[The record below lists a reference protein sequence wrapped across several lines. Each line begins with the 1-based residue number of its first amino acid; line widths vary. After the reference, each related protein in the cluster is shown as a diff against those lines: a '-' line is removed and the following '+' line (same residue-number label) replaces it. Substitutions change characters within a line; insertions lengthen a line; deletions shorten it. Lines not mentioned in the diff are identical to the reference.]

1 VEQIALIQVLRAI
14 AALSVAV
21 GHTQRNAILVA
32 AANHREFD
40 PILLDLTEAG
50 VDLFFVISGFVMVY
64 ASRDL
69 FAAPGGGLSFLSRR
83 IARIVPLYWSMTTI
97 FLTAVLVSPKLIPV
111 GRPGPAEILAS
122 YFFIPYY
129 RPDEHWMHPVY
140 SVGWTLNYEMFFY
153 AIFGCVIAFPV
164 KRALMVLTAV
174 FCTLAIAGVI
184 FRPAPGIFFFWS
196 RPVIIEFVMGAWIS
210 YVHLTK
216 FRVTNWTAAIL
227 ALAGAAGF
235 ALQVISGVYAHG
247 YWRPLVWGLPAA
259 AIIAAATLSN
269 WNIAARGMWKP
280 MVLLGGASYALYLV
294 HPMAVH
300 AMHLL
305 WEKLGLPAHASE
317 TVYFFVTLAPLPLLA
332 VAIYLCFEK
341 PVTKAL
347 QTRLQHRFLALR
359 RLSPTRALKHVDSTK
374 NRRATV
380 QRSLDELSLMVLRGR
395 HFAVATR
402 NLIYANISGRMKEH

>member
-1 VEQIALIQVLRAI
+1 VERIALIQVLRAI

-50 VDLFFVISGFVMVY
+50 VDLFFVISGFVMVF

-69 FAAPGGGLSFLSRR
+69 FATPGGGLVFLSRR

-97 FLTAVLVSPKLIPV
+97 FLTAMLVSPNLIPV
-111 GRPGPAEILAS
+111 GRLGPAEILAS
-122 YFFIPYY
+122 YFFVPYY
-129 RPDEHWMHPVY
+129 RPEESWMHPVY

-153 AIFGCVIAFPV
+153 AVFGCVIAFPV

-174 FCTLAIAGVI
+174 FCTLTVAGVI

-196 RPVIIEFVMGAWIS
+196 RPIILEFVMGAWIG
-210 YVHLTK
+210 YVRLTE

-227 ALAGAAGF
+227 VLAGAAGF
-235 ALQVISGVYAHG
+235 ALQVISGIYAHG

-269 WNIAARGMWKP
+269 WNIAARGVWKP

-305 WEKLGLPAHASE
+305 WVKLGLPAYASE
-317 TVYFFVTLAPLPLLA
+317 TVYFFVTLAPLPLVA

-347 QTRLQHRFLALR
+347 QMPLQHRFLALR
-359 RLSPTRALKHVDSTK
+359 RLSPTHAERALKHVDSTR
-374 NRRATV
+374 NRGATV
-380 QRSLDELSLMVLRGR
+380 QRYFDELSLMVLRGR
-395 HFAVATR
+395 HLPWRRGT
-402 NLIYANISGRMKEH
+402 

>member
-1 VEQIALIQVLRAI
+1 MERIALIQVLRAI

-50 VDLFFVISGFVMVY
+50 VDLFFVISGFVMVF

-69 FAAPGGGLSFLSRR
+69 FATPGGGLVFLSRR

-97 FLTAVLVSPKLIPV
+97 FLTAMLVSPNLIPV
-111 GRPGPAEILAS
+111 GRLGPAEILAS
-122 YFFIPYY
+122 YFFVPYY
-129 RPDEHWMHPVY
+129 RPEESWMHPVY

-153 AIFGCVIAFPV
+153 AVFGCVIAFPV

-174 FCTLAIAGVI
+174 FCTLTVAGVI

-196 RPVIIEFVMGAWIS
+196 RPIILEFVMGAWIG
-210 YVHLTK
+210 YVRLTE

-227 ALAGAAGF
+227 VLAGAAGF
-235 ALQVISGVYAHG
+235 ALQVISGIYAHG

-269 WNIAARGMWKP
+269 WNIAARGVWKP

-305 WEKLGLPAHASE
+305 WVKLGLPAYASE
-317 TVYFFVTLAPLPLLA
+317 TVYFFVTLAPLPLVA

-347 QTRLQHRFLALR
+347 QMPLQHGFLALR
-359 RLSPTRALKHVDSTK
+359 RLSPTHAGRALKHVDSTR
-374 NRRATV
+374 NRGATV
-380 QRSLDELSLMVLRGR
+380 QRYFDELSLMVLRGR
-395 HFAVATR
+395 HLPWRRGT
-402 NLIYANISGRMKEH
+402 

>member
-50 VDLFFVISGFVMVY
+50 VDLFFVISGFVMVF

-69 FAAPGGGLSFLSRR
+69 FATPGGGLLFLSRR

-97 FLTAVLVSPKLIPV
+97 FLTAMLVSRNLVPV
-111 GRPGPAEILAS
+111 GRVGLAEILAS
-122 YFFIPYY
+122 YFFVPYY

-153 AIFGCVIAFPV
+153 AVFGCVIAFPV

-174 FCTLAIAGVI
+174 FCTLTVAGVI

-196 RPVIIEFVMGAWIS
+196 RPIILEFVMGAWIG
-210 YVHLTK
+210 YFRLTE

-227 ALAGAAGF
+227 VLAGAAGF
-235 ALQVISGVYAHG
+235 ALQVISGIYAHG
-247 YWRPLVWGLPAA
+247 YWRPLIWGLPAA

-269 WNIAARGMWKP
+269 WNIAARGVWKP

-305 WEKLGLPAHASE
+305 WVKLGLPAYASE
-317 TVYFFVTLAPLPLLA
+317 TMYFFVTLAPLPLLA
-332 VAIYLCFEK
+332 VAIYLGFEK

-347 QTRLQHRFLALR
+347 QMPLQHRFLALR
-359 RLSPTRALKHVDSTK
+359 RLSPTHAERALKHVDSTK
-374 NRRATV
+374 NRGATV
-380 QRSLDELSLMVLRGR
+380 QRYLDELSLMVLRGR
-395 HFAVATR
+395 HLPWRRGT
-402 NLIYANISGRMKEH
+402 

>member
-1 VEQIALIQVLRAI
+1 MERIALIQVLRAI

-50 VDLFFVISGFVMVY
+50 VDLFFVISGFVMVF

-69 FAAPGGGLSFLSRR
+69 FAKPGGGLVFLSRR

-97 FLTAVLVSPKLIPV
+97 FLTAMLVSPNLIPV
-111 GRPGPAEILAS
+111 GRLGPAEILAS
-122 YFFIPYY
+122 YFFVPYY
-129 RPDEHWMHPVY
+129 RPEESWMHPVY

-153 AIFGCVIAFPV
+153 AVFGCVIAFPV

-174 FCTLAIAGVI
+174 FCTLTVAGVI

-196 RPVIIEFVMGAWIS
+196 RPIILEFVMGAWIG
-210 YVHLTK
+210 YVRLTE
-216 FRVTNWTAAIL
+216 FRVTNRTAAIL
-227 ALAGAAGF
+227 VLAGAAGF
-235 ALQVISGVYAHG
+235 ALQVIIGIYAHG

-269 WNIAARGMWKP
+269 WNIAARGVWKP

-305 WEKLGLPAHASE
+305 WVKLGLPAYASE
-317 TVYFFVTLAPLPLLA
+317 TVYFFVTLAPLPLVA

-347 QTRLQHRFLALR
+347 QMPLQHRFLALR
-359 RLSPTRALKHVDSTK
+359 RLSPTHAGRALKHVDSTR
-374 NRRATV
+374 NRGATV
-380 QRSLDELSLMVLRGR
+380 QRYFDELSLMVLRGR
-395 HFAVATR
+395 HLPWRRGT
-402 NLIYANISGRMKEH
+402 

>member
-1 VEQIALIQVLRAI
+1 VERIALIQVLRAI

-50 VDLFFVISGFVMVY
+50 VDLFFVISGFVMVF

-69 FAAPGGGLSFLSRR
+69 FAKPGGGLVFLSRR

-97 FLTAVLVSPKLIPV
+97 FLTAMLVSPNLIPV
-111 GRPGPAEILAS
+111 GRLGPAEILAS
-122 YFFIPYY
+122 YFFVPYY
-129 RPDEHWMHPVY
+129 RPEEHWMHPVY

-153 AIFGCVIAFPV
+153 AVFGCVIAFPV

-174 FCTLAIAGVI
+174 FCTLTVAGVI

-196 RPVIIEFVMGAWIS
+196 RPIILEFVMGAWIG
-210 YVHLTK
+210 YVRLTE

-227 ALAGAAGF
+227 VLAGAAGF
-235 ALQVISGVYAHG
+235 ALQVISGIYAHG

-269 WNIAARGMWKP
+269 WNIAARGVWKP

-305 WEKLGLPAHASE
+305 WVKLGLPAYASE
-317 TVYFFVTLAPLPLLA
+317 TVYFFVTLAPLPLVA

-347 QTRLQHRFLALR
+347 QMPLQHRFLALR
-359 RLSPTRALKHVDSTK
+359 RLSPTHAGRALKHVDSTR
-374 NRRATV
+374 NRGATV
-380 QRSLDELSLMVLRGR
+380 QRYFDELSLMVLRGR
-395 HFAVATR
+395 HLPWRRGT
-402 NLIYANISGRMKEH
+402 

>member
-1 VEQIALIQVLRAI
+1 VERIALIQVLRAI

-50 VDLFFVISGFVMVY
+50 VDLFFVISGFVMVF

-69 FAAPGGGLSFLSRR
+69 FAKPGGGLVFLSRR

-97 FLTAVLVSPKLIPV
+97 FLTAMLVSPNLIPV
-111 GRPGPAEILAS
+111 GRLGPAEILAS
-122 YFFIPYY
+122 YFFVPYY
-129 RPDEHWMHPVY
+129 RPEESWMHPVY

-153 AIFGCVIAFPV
+153 AVFGCVIAFPV

-174 FCTLAIAGVI
+174 FCTLTVAGVI

-196 RPVIIEFVMGAWIS
+196 RPIILEFVMGAWIG
-210 YVHLTK
+210 YVRLTE
-216 FRVTNWTAAIL
+216 FRVTNRTAAIL
-227 ALAGAAGF
+227 VLAGAAGF
-235 ALQVISGVYAHG
+235 ALQVIIGIYAHG

-269 WNIAARGMWKP
+269 WNIAARGVWKP

-305 WEKLGLPAHASE
+305 WVKLGLPAYASE
-317 TVYFFVTLAPLPLLA
+317 TVYFFVTLAPLPLVA

-347 QTRLQHRFLALR
+347 QMPLQHRFLALR
-359 RLSPTRALKHVDSTK
+359 RLSPTHAERALKHVDSTR
-374 NRRATV
+374 NRGATV
-380 QRSLDELSLMVLRGR
+380 QRYFDELSLMVLRGR
-395 HFAVATR
+395 HLPWRRGT
-402 NLIYANISGRMKEH
+402 

>member
-1 VEQIALIQVLRAI
+1 MERIALIQVLRAI

-50 VDLFFVISGFVMVY
+50 VDLFFVISGFVMVF

-69 FAAPGGGLSFLSRR
+69 FAKPGGGLVFLSRR

-97 FLTAVLVSPKLIPV
+97 FLTAMLVSPNLIPV
-111 GRPGPAEILAS
+111 GRLGPAEILAS
-122 YFFIPYY
+122 YFFVPYY
-129 RPDEHWMHPVY
+129 RPEESWMHPVY

-153 AIFGCVIAFPV
+153 AVFGCVIAFPV

-174 FCTLAIAGVI
+174 FCTLTVAGVI

-196 RPVIIEFVMGAWIS
+196 RPIILEFVMGAWIG
-210 YVHLTK
+210 YVRLTE
-216 FRVTNWTAAIL
+216 FRVTNRTAAIL
-227 ALAGAAGF
+227 VLAGAAGF
-235 ALQVISGVYAHG
+235 ALQVIIGIYAHG

-269 WNIAARGMWKP
+269 WNIAARGVWKP

-305 WEKLGLPAHASE
+305 WVKLGLPAYASE
-317 TVYFFVTLAPLPLLA
+317 TVYFFVTLAPLPLVA

-347 QTRLQHRFLALR
+347 QMPLQHRFLALR
-359 RLSPTRALKHVDSTK
+359 RLSPTHAERALKHVDSTR
-374 NRRATV
+374 NRGATV
-380 QRSLDELSLMVLRGR
+380 QRYFDELSLMVLRGR
-395 HFAVATR
+395 HLPWRRGT
-402 NLIYANISGRMKEH
+402 

>member
-1 VEQIALIQVLRAI
+1 VERIALIQVLRAI

-50 VDLFFVISGFVMVY
+50 VDLFFVISGFVMVF

-69 FAAPGGGLSFLSRR
+69 FATPGGGLVFLSRR

-97 FLTAVLVSPKLIPV
+97 FLTAMLVSPNLIPV
-111 GRPGPAEILAS
+111 GRLGPAEILAS
-122 YFFIPYY
+122 YFFVPYY
-129 RPDEHWMHPVY
+129 RPEEHWMHPVY

-153 AIFGCVIAFPV
+153 AVFGCVIAFPV

-174 FCTLAIAGVI
+174 FCTLTVAGVI

-196 RPVIIEFVMGAWIS
+196 RPIILEFVMGAWIG
-210 YVHLTK
+210 YVRLTE

-227 ALAGAAGF
+227 VLAGAAGF
-235 ALQVISGVYAHG
+235 ALQVISGIYAHG

-269 WNIAARGMWKP
+269 WNIAARGVWKP

-305 WEKLGLPAHASE
+305 WVKLGLPAYASE
-317 TVYFFVTLAPLPLLA
+317 TVYFFVTLAPLPLVA

-347 QTRLQHRFLALR
+347 QMPLQHRFLALR
-359 RLSPTRALKHVDSTK
+359 RLSPTHAGRALKHVDSTR
-374 NRRATV
+374 NRGATV
-380 QRSLDELSLMVLRGR
+380 QRYFDELSLMVLRGR
-395 HFAVATR
+395 HLPWRRGT
-402 NLIYANISGRMKEH
+402 

>member
-1 VEQIALIQVLRAI
+1 MERIALIQVLRAI

-50 VDLFFVISGFVMVY
+50 VDLFFVISGFVMVF

-69 FAAPGGGLSFLSRR
+69 FATPGGGLVFLSRR

-97 FLTAVLVSPKLIPV
+97 FLTAMLVSPNLIPV
-111 GRPGPAEILAS
+111 GRLGPAEILAS
-122 YFFIPYY
+122 YFFVPYY
-129 RPDEHWMHPVY
+129 RPEESWMHPVY

-153 AIFGCVIAFPV
+153 AVFGCVIAFPV

-174 FCTLAIAGVI
+174 FCTLTVAGVI

-196 RPVIIEFVMGAWIS
+196 RPIILEFVMGAWIG
-210 YVHLTK
+210 YVRLTE

-227 ALAGAAGF
+227 VLAGAAGF
-235 ALQVISGVYAHG
+235 ALQVISGIYAHG

-269 WNIAARGMWKP
+269 WNIAARGVWKP

-305 WEKLGLPAHASE
+305 WVKLGLPAYASE
-317 TVYFFVTLAPLPLLA
+317 TVYFFVTLAPLPLVA

-347 QTRLQHRFLALR
+347 QMPLQHRFLALR
-359 RLSPTRALKHVDSTK
+359 RLSPTHAGRALKHVDSTR
-374 NRRATV
+374 NRGATV
-380 QRSLDELSLMVLRGR
+380 QRYFDELSLMVLRGR
-395 HFAVATR
+395 HLPWRRGT
-402 NLIYANISGRMKEH
+402 

>member
-1 VEQIALIQVLRAI
+1 VERIALIQVLRAI

-50 VDLFFVISGFVMVY
+50 VDLFFVISGFVMVF

-69 FAAPGGGLSFLSRR
+69 FATPGGGLVFLSRR

-97 FLTAVLVSPKLIPV
+97 FLTAMLVSPNLIPV
-111 GRPGPAEILAS
+111 GRLGPAEILAS
-122 YFFIPYY
+122 YFFVPYY
-129 RPDEHWMHPVY
+129 RPEEHWMHPVY

-153 AIFGCVIAFPV
+153 AVFGCVIAFPV

-174 FCTLAIAGVI
+174 FCTLTVAGVI

-196 RPVIIEFVMGAWIS
+196 RPIILEFVMGAWIG
-210 YVHLTK
+210 YVRLTE

-227 ALAGAAGF
+227 VLAGAAGF
-235 ALQVISGVYAHG
+235 ALQVIIGIYAHG

-269 WNIAARGMWKP
+269 WNIAARGVWKP

-305 WEKLGLPAHASE
+305 WVKLGLPAYASE
-317 TVYFFVTLAPLPLLA
+317 TVYFFVTLAPLPLVA

-347 QTRLQHRFLALR
+347 QMPLQHRFLALR
-359 RLSPTRALKHVDSTK
+359 RLSPTHAERALKHVDSTR
-374 NRRATV
+374 NRGATV
-380 QRSLDELSLMVLRGR
+380 QRYFDELSLMVLRGR
-395 HFAVATR
+395 HLPWRRGT
-402 NLIYANISGRMKEH
+402 

>member
-1 VEQIALIQVLRAI
+1 MERIALIQVLRAI

-50 VDLFFVISGFVMVY
+50 VDLFFVISGFVMVF

-69 FAAPGGGLSFLSRR
+69 FAKPGGGLVFLSRR

-97 FLTAVLVSPKLIPV
+97 FLTAMLVSPNLIPV
-111 GRPGPAEILAS
+111 GRLGPAEILAS
-122 YFFIPYY
+122 YFFVPYY
-129 RPDEHWMHPVY
+129 RPEEHWMHPVY

-153 AIFGCVIAFPV
+153 AVFGCVIAFPV

-174 FCTLAIAGVI
+174 FCTLTVAGVI

-196 RPVIIEFVMGAWIS
+196 RPIILEFVMGAWIG
-210 YVHLTK
+210 YVRLTE

-227 ALAGAAGF
+227 VLAGAAGF
-235 ALQVISGVYAHG
+235 ALQVIIGIYAHG

-269 WNIAARGMWKP
+269 WNIAARGVWKP

-305 WEKLGLPAHASE
+305 WVKLGLPAYASE
-317 TVYFFVTLAPLPLLA
+317 TVYFFVTLAPLPLVA

-347 QTRLQHRFLALR
+347 QMPLQHRFLALR
-359 RLSPTRALKHVDSTK
+359 RLSPTHAERALKHVDSTR
-374 NRRATV
+374 NRGATV
-380 QRSLDELSLMVLRGR
+380 QRYFDELSLMVLRGR
-395 HFAVATR
+395 HLPWRRGT
-402 NLIYANISGRMKEH
+402 